1 MKNLSRRSLF
11 KLAGLGTAA
20 GAGAL
25 ASRNI
30 AAGVS
35 AQGAYAQG
43 GGHAAMGHGGG
54 HLMGAVGRV
63 TPGVF
68 NPTA

>member
-35 AQGAYAQG
+35 AQGAYAQAG
-43 GGHAAMGHGGG
+43 GTQPWAMAADI
-54 HLMGAVGRV
+54 
-63 TPGVF
+63 
-68 NPTA
+68 